1 MLMVQLQY
9 GVDESYR
16 LSVPAPA
23 PGKPAYAYLQVGEPN
38 LRLLSLLDN

>member
-1 MLMVQLQY
+1 MVQLQY

-23 PGKPAYAYLQVGEPN
+23 PGKPAYAYLQVGETKSSPT
-38 LRLLSLLDN
+38 RFTW